1 MQRRRQAS
9 ATAAPEME
17 PWMDGRTDGCI
28 VHRFFLRQPA
38 KLVPAAY
45 ETLVPAGPS
54 SSLGPPLPTLIPYRP
69 LARGPSSADCP
80 AKGTGERSRLAEG
93 GGGARRPSRTEG
105 AAGGRLRCHR
115 TTPRGLTRSNPGFVV
130 VGAMRKDASD
140 TTSGPRDRITRSG
153 DSASP
158 RPWAPP
164 SVRTGR
170 GVAHLAVG
178 CHVGGSDGSA
188 SSPRRMRRLSAG
200 GSPPTVVG
208 PAYQVRGH
216 VPISGDAS
224 SRGRSHRAPGTKPF
238 RVVPQ
243 LGTSSPTD

>member
-69 LARGPSSADCP
+69 LARGPPSADCP

-93 GGGARRPSRTEG
+93 GGRGPPTEPYGRRSGRALTLPPDHPPGFDPVQPGLRGGWRHAE
-105 AAGGRLRCHR
+105 GRL
-115 TTPRGLTRSNPGFVV
+115 
-130 VGAMRKDASD
+130 
-140 TTSGPRDRITRSG
+140 
-153 DSASP
+153 
-158 RPWAPP
+158 
-164 SVRTGR
+164 
-170 GVAHLAVG
+170 
-178 CHVGGSDGSA
+178 
-188 SSPRRMRRLSAG
+188 
-200 GSPPTVVG
+200 
-208 PAYQVRGH
+208 
-216 VPISGDAS
+216 
-224 SRGRSHRAPGTKPF
+224 
-238 RVVPQ
+238 
-243 LGTSSPTD
+243 

>member
-1 MQRRRQAS
+1 MDGWTDGRVYRPPFLSASAGQVGTCGLRDPRSGGALLLPRSAAADTNPLPATRAGPPRLRTARRR
-9 ATAAPEME
+9 E
-17 PWMDGRTDGCI
+17 PGRG
-28 VHRFFLRQPA
+28 
-38 KLVPAAY
+38 
-45 ETLVPAGPS
+45 
-54 SSLGPPLPTLIPYRP
+54 
-69 LARGPSSADCP
+69 RG
-80 AKGTGERSRLAEG
+80 SRRVV
-93 GGGARRPSRTEG
+93 GGARRPSRTEG